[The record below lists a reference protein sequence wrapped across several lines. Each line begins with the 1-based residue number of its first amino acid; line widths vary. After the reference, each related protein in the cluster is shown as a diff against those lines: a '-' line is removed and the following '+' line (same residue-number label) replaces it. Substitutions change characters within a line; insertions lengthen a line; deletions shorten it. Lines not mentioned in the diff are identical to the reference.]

1 MIAPPPLPIVFG
13 CSADGHCRHRPIE
26 IATLSA
32 DPPLMQRKR
41 ANRFSTGVSIASAG
55 KSKTA
60 YETCARFEVFAGMSG
75 HGDQKLVAA
84 GGEDIGR
91 FAI

>member
-1 MIAPPPLPIVFG
+1 
-13 CSADGHCRHRPIE
+13 
-26 IATLSA
+26 
-32 DPPLMQRKR
+32 MQRKR

-91 FAI
+91 FANRCSVEVGHHAVVVRRIVAVRFRL